1 MLADSSLLLQMQL
14 ALIGIVLVTGLFYLW
29 RSICRIEDK
38 VTRLA
43 VKINN
48 NGNFC
53 PCPMPGQGMGMEQCH
68 MPGPISGA
76 VSVSSHSKDDFRV
89 NPVNFADANL
99 QAQEIMKEVFGEDDD
114 VLSVKIP
121 NTTVI
126 VEEQAK
132 KNDASAQV
140 DQEVVS
146 EADTETANPLSK
158 NKLNKMTP
166 EDLKNLCL
174 QRGLFGEGS
183 KKVLVDRLLGITR
196 D

>member
-53 PCPMPGQGMGMEQCH
+53 PCPMPSQGMGMEQCH
-68 MPGPISGA
+68 MPGP

-99 QAQEIMKEVFGEDDD
+99 QAQEIMKEVFGEDDE

-132 KNDASAQV
+132 KNDATTVQQ
-140 DQEVVS
+140 DPEVVS

-174 QRGLFGEGS
+174 QRGLSGEGS